1 MKFVKAAFVVA
12 LAVTTAGAFTSRAD
26 AAPPPTNVA
35 AMKAARWTH
44 QSCKYAMAAGT
55 EAGAI
60 EVGAA
65 MAAGVIE
72 AGVTGAWAQ
81 SVAAR
86 SQVRPTTALIPIT
99 EEAMPTV
106 EAMLMIIVLPMVTR
120 GVIPA
125 TARGI
130 IMGMVISDRPARSL
144 ETDSESTRRAR
155 SAAVLR
161 ARRHHTGPCDP
172 GGTM

>member
-1 MKFVKAAFVVA
+1 MKFVKAAFVAA

-60 EVGAA
+60 EVGAT

-72 AGVTGAWAQ
+72 AGVTGGGASAQ
-81 SVAAR
+81 SLAAR
-86 SQVRPTTALIPIT
+86 SQVRPTALIPIT
-99 EEAMPTV
+99 KEAK
-106 EAMLMIIVLPMVTR
+106 
-120 GVIPA
+120 
-125 TARGI
+125 
-130 IMGMVISDRPARSL
+130 
-144 ETDSESTRRAR
+144 
-155 SAAVLR
+155 
-161 ARRHHTGPCDP
+161 
-172 GGTM
+172 

>member
-1 MKFVKAAFVVA
+1 
-12 LAVTTAGAFTSRAD
+12 
-26 AAPPPTNVA
+26 
-35 AMKAARWTH
+35 
-44 QSCKYAMAAGT
+44 MAAGT

-120 GVIPA
+120 GVLLW
-125 TARGI
+125 
-130 IMGMVISDRPARSL
+130 MVISDRPARSL

-161 ARRHHTGPCDP
+161 ARPHHTGPCDP

>member
-1 MKFVKAAFVVA
+1 MKFVKAAFVAA

-72 AGVTGAWAQ
+72 AGFTGGLG
-81 SVAAR
+81 R
-86 SQVRPTTALIPIT
+86 
-99 EEAMPTV
+99 
-106 EAMLMIIVLPMVTR
+106 R
-120 GVIPA
+120 G
-125 TARGI
+125 RWRR
-130 IMGMVISDRPARSL
+130 DRKFGLLRHLSL
-144 ETDSESTRRAR
+144 LRRR
-155 SAAVLR
+155 LCLQWR
-161 ARRHHTGPCDP
+161 LC
-172 GGTM
+172 